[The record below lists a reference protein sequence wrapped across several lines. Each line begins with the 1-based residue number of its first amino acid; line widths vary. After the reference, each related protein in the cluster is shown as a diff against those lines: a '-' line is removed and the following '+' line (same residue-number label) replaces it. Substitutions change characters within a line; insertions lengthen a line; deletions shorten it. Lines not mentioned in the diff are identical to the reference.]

1 MRVKLFVRRYG
12 AARGN
17 RTNKLKNLMTS
28 LNQDTQRTKN
38 FLPKSA
44 FVRSAI
50 VAIIVGSVLTLVN
63 QRGAIFGDDEIAMA
77 RLFLVYLTPFIVVL
91 SSQAL
96 ATKQAWRDRQSQTAS
111 QFASQTR
118 CENFVQTMTA
128 HGIPMRAMVLGGLM
142 GTLNT
147 LIIITAN
154 LSSGDT
160 PGSLPIVIIA
170 QAYFLP
176 VLFGLL
182 SQSIAYRR
190 AAAQFAAL
198 APSSKA

>member
-1 MRVKLFVRRYG
+1 MTK
-12 AARGN
+12 
-17 RTNKLKNLMTS
+17 TSKN
-28 LNQDTQRTKN
+28 TQKTVN

-44 FVRSAI
+44 FIRSAI
-50 VAIIVGSVLTLVN
+50 VAIIVGSVLTLIN
-63 QRGAIFGDDEIAMA
+63 QRGAVFGDEEIAVA
-77 RLFLVYLTPFIVVL
+77 RLVLVFLTPFLVVL
-91 SSQAL
+91 ASQAVG
-96 ATKQAWRDRQSQTAS
+96 AKQAWHDRQTQTAA
-111 QFASQTR
+111 QFASQARGETLA
-118 CENFVQTMTA
+118 QTMVT